1 MKADLAFINGKVI
14 TVDRDFSIREA
25 VAIASGKIVAVGST
39 RDINAYVGADTH
51 VIDLAGKTLLP
62 GINDTH
68 LHAPFFGSTRPPL
81 ALDLT
86 PQSVRSIEDM
96 KILLAEKVRTSEPGE
111 WIRGYGWEPG
121 GMAECK
127 KDPQRLPRKWDLDAV
142 APDNPVVFSE
152 FSGHNL
158 LVNGKVLEMANIT
171 KTTADPTTG
180 KMERDPQT
188 GEPTGIFMEFGGQAL
203 VSPFIPLLTRE
214 EKRQALLT
222 ALEHFC
228 KNGITSF
235 TDAAIGPGGEN
246 YTYGVMSADFI
257 GIYKELL
264 QSGRLTARATILLLL
279 GDYGALT
286 LADLQRHMDTL
297 QLPEDIDSTWLNF
310 PGVKIFADGIPPLKT
325 AWLNEDYVGGGRGSL
340 VLPGETDEEKCA
352 LLKSMISYLHA
363 RGRQVGVHA
372 TGDAAAD
379 AVVDALVEAA
389 EKYGNN
395 DLRHY
400 VIHGDLIS
408 REKAA
413 ILAHYGFG
421 LAMQPAIEAAVAD
434 YEPEFLGAERAA
446 YEMPMAMAIDAG
458 VVVTSSSDAPVTY
471 PNWRKGVQAA
481 VQRKGVLSGKVS
493 GPDQCITVE
502 QAIRTYTINGA
513 WQDKMDHIKGSIE
526 KGKLADICV
535 IDQDVLNVDP
545 DTIGDINVLMTVVG
559 GRIVYNILE

>member
-121 GMAECK
+121 GLAECK

-513 WQDKMDHIKGSIE
+513 WQDKMDHVKGSIE

>member
-121 GMAECK
+121 GLAECK